1 MFLTSAPPP
10 GWVGDFSCPCM
21 VKLGSQIVVF
31 YVCREHIPGIMNLL
45 NSLGRM
51 WVSPHRCPIVLGR
64 LVLLLHGFVAK
75 HVCLVLWLS
84 KATFLS
90 NH

>member
-1 MFLTSAPPP
+1 MLPSSAPPP
-10 GWVGDFSCPCM
+10 GQAGEFSGPCL
-21 VKLGSQIVVF
+21 VKLGPQIIV
-31 YVCREHIPGIMNLL
+31 YVCTEHVPGITDLL
-45 NSLGRM
+45 SLLGRM